1 MSTKRPRL
9 SLQTNPSPSPPR
21 ARSYSVNPS
30 DPTAFNTLS
39 NVYATAIGRASTPTE
54 PATAI
59 NTFKSFALSPTDARP
74 RVVTPFVA
82 CYPESPVSAAT
93 SPLSQQQHPFQ
104 SFPSAM
110 TPTPP
115 LSAGPADGKVFVFP
129 GPKPDLSVTMMYGAQ
144 LQRQTV
150 QSTQSQSKP
159 VHVQPAQSQSQP
171 QPPKLSIQAQKCI
184 SPIEQRKFFPYA
196 HPNTLHSILRNSP
209 LPPRTALSPRRQS
222 QRLAEKALLRV
233 GYESPLEQEII
244 TNKYTKSHIDLLLED
259 ASPLS
264 PLDVAR
270 AAAFTA
276 NELQDGGQT
285 PGPMEDM
292 ERRLSKFSTALSP
305 LSAGV
310 KKRSKRKEKKRQWV
324 WTLGREEE
332 EGDDEEVGGAIAALR
347 EAKKKTP
354 EVEMQVQ
361 VEQAKKPELHVQVE
375 EIMQPEVMVTCE
387 QTPTPSVER
396 DADGDAAM
404 SDAESVATT
413 GSLSVLDDLKTPVG
427 PVKKRDT
434 PIPELAE
441 A

>member
-1 MSTKRPRL
+1 
-9 SLQTNPSPSPPR
+9 
-21 ARSYSVNPS
+21 
-30 DPTAFNTLS
+30 
-39 NVYATAIGRASTPTE
+39 
-54 PATAI
+54 
-59 NTFKSFALSPTDARP
+59 
-74 RVVTPFVA
+74 
-82 CYPESPVSAAT
+82 
-93 SPLSQQQHPFQ
+93 
-104 SFPSAM
+104 M

-129 GPKPDLSVTMMYGAQ
+129 GPKPDLSVVKMYGAQ
-144 LQRQTV
+144 LQNQTLSSP
-150 QSTQSQSKP
+150 QSTQFQSM
-159 VHVQPAQSQSQP
+159 HVQPPAQSQTQSETQP
-171 QPPKLSIQAQKCI
+171 QPAQQSQAAQKPTPKLSIQAQKCI

-233 GYESPLEQEII
+233 GYESPLEQEIV

-324 WTLGREEE
+324 WTIGREEE

-347 EAKKKTP
+347 EAKRKTP
-354 EVEMQVQ
+354 EVEVKPVQAQ
-361 VEQAKKPELHVQVE
+361 VEEVMKPDVREEAMKPELHVQVE
-375 EIMQPEVMVTCE
+375 EITQPEVMVTCE

-396 DADGDAAM
+396 DADGDEAM
-404 SDAESVATT
+404 SDAESVVTT
-413 GSLSVLDDLKTPVG
+413 GSLSILDDVKTPVG